1 MPDKI
6 QRCRVEPFDELVP
19 LIVKGYTGHTDYMA
33 CSCAR
38 DFKCIIIGTLL
49 KLNRYK
55 SVS

>member
-6 QRCRVEPFDELVP
+6 QRFRVEPFEELVP
-19 LIVKGYTGHTDYMA
+19 LLVYTGHTDYMA